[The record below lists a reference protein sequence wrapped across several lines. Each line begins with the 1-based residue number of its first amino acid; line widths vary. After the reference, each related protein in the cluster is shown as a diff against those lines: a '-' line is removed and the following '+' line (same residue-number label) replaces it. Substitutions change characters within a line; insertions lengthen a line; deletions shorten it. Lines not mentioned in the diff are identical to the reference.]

1 MLWVFEDAVKK
12 RYASFT
18 ASLSRLLQDPET
30 NIKSKAL
37 SILYNLLTHFPEGER
52 TLLTLL
58 VNTLGDPVKKIASR
72 AIYFLQ
78 TLLSEHPTMVTVVV
92 KEVQQLLFRPNIKL
106 RAQAYAITFLTQIEF
121 NSRMQDVASRLVAL
135 YFDFFKVRNTEVERE
150 RLSQG
155 SRVRVRD

>member
-1 MLWVFEDAVKK
+1 MADAAAPKADAEAPAAVAPAAPAEDAPP
-12 RYASFT
+12 A
-18 ASLSRLLQDPET
+18 DPE
-30 NIKSKAL
+30 KRLEQLQGLKDKG
-37 SILYNLLTHFPEGER
+37 LL